1 MWLLYEREWYAG
13 DCCCCKPIANTI
25 DTKGV
30 TTAASASP
38 LDRINNFVA
47 DNSWDC
53 NFSKE
58 NTLLYHLWTRFGPLC
73 DVGST
78 FAESFLWS
86 SWEPPIGDCL
96 A

>member
-1 MWLLYEREWYAG
+1 MVRGRLLLLQTNSKYDRYKRSH
-13 DCCCCKPIANTI
+13 DSSVSI
-25 DTKGV
+25 
-30 TTAASASP
+30 TARW
-38 LDRINNFVA
+38 DQQFRCRQFVGLQ
-47 DNSWDC
+47 
-53 NFSKE
+53 FSTE
-58 NTLLYHLWTRFGPLC
+58 NTLLYHLWTRLGPLC